1 MPYIITAGAFAKLA
15 GVSKSAISH
24 AISRGPLAKA
34 LVSNRV
40 DLESAAALRYLA
52 SKPLPADRSGLVD
65 TSEVPAGVF
74 EDPAQPLNR
83 AWIVRLFGRYPNE
96 FT

>member
-1 MPYIITAGAFAKLA
+1 MPYIISAGAFAKLA

-24 AISRGPLAKA
+24 AISRGPLSKA
-34 LVSNRV
+34 MINDRV

-52 SKPLPADRSGLVD
+52 SKPLPTDRSGLVD
-65 TSEVPAGVF
+65 TSEVPDAVF
-74 EDPAQPLNR
+74 DHPTQPLNR
-83 AWIVRLFGRYPNE
+83 AWIVRLFGRFPNE